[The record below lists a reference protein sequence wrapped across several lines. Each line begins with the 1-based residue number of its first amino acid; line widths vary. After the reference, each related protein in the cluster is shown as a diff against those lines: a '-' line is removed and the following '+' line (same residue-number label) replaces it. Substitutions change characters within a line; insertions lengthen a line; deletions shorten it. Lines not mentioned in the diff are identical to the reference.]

1 MCGGPHYARECPR
14 AGGGQ
19 IRTLA
24 SLTAVTPVIHEN
36 RYQVL
41 GQDEDTEPF
50 TEPNTNTDHEN
61 QKIPEMP
68 KDGKVKDGKMEKSI
82 SKQKQSKG
90 AGKKKKESTEKKK
103 IDIGGEAMEDGKIKD
118 VKIKNGN
125 MEKWALVS
133 GYAVFSGTS
142 ASKI

>member
-41 GQDEDTEPF
+41 GQDEDPEPF

-90 AGKKKKESTEKKK
+90 AGKEKKESKEKKK
-103 IDIGGEAMEDGKIKD
+103 IDIGGEAKKKISINGEAKD
-118 VKIKNGN
+118 EPYTATNAVTENEGRNKIPISF
-125 MEKWALVS
+125 V
-133 GYAVFSGTS
+133 
-142 ASKI
+142 